1 MATVVRAPDTLQPL
15 GPPQPAPLAALA
27 PAPAR
32 RFTPGRMLVGTLAIY
47 FATGIYV
54 VPPDRQAVVTRFSRV
69 ADARVLPGIHYHWPY
84 PVERMVR
91 MKVRETKRAIV
102 GGEAVDET
110 LGRTLPLETQF
121 VTGDQNVIQMRAV
134 AQYNI
139 SSPPDFLF
147 RAENVENLVRDAV
160 ETEFARE
167 TAHRGVDALLTTE
180 KVQVQEAVRAHAQG
194 LLDGYQAGVE
204 LTSVN
209 IEAIQPPAE
218 VADAFRDVSG
228 ARADAE
234 RIVNEAQGY
243 ANDELPKA
251 RGEAQQLLE
260 GAEAYRVRKVNE
272 ARGDAERF
280 SKLVEEYHKAQ
291 QVTSER
297 LYVEAME
304 EVLPKVKKLIAGKD
318 LDLGIIRKPD

>member
-1 MATVVRAPDTLQPL
+1 MATVARSPDLSQ
-15 GPPQPAPLAALA
+15 AVA
-27 PAPAR
+27 PAGPVPSPAA
-32 RFTPGRMLVGTLAIY
+32 TPRINPSRALMGVLVLY
-47 FATGIYV
+47 FASGIYV
-54 VPPDRQAVVTRFSRV
+54 VPPDRQAVVTRFGRV
-69 ADARVLPGIHYHWPY
+69 ADARILPGIHYHWPY
-84 PVERMVR
+84 PVERILR
-91 MKVRETKRAIV
+91 LKVRETKRAIV
-102 GGEAVDET
+102 GGEAADET
-110 LGRTLPLETQF
+110 LGRTPPFETQF
-121 VTGDQNVIQMRAV
+121 LTGDQNVIQMRAV

-139 SSPPDFLF
+139 SSPPDYLF

-160 ETEFARE
+160 ETEMARE

-180 KVQVQEAVRAHAQG
+180 KVQVQETVRAHAQA
-194 LLDGYQAGVE
+194 LLDSYRTGVE

-218 VADAFRDVSG
+218 VADAFRGVSG

-251 RGEAQQLLE
+251 RGAAQQMVE
-260 GAEAYRVRKVNE
+260 GAQAYRVRKVNE

-280 SKLVEEYHKAQ
+280 SKLVEEYHKARE
-291 QVTSER
+291 VTSER

-304 EVLPKVKKLIAGKD
+304 QILPKVKKLIAEKD
-318 LDLGIIRKPD
+318 IDLAVIRKPD